1 MDFHG
6 CKTRCDFFM
15 ADEKQAVLLEV
26 EDSDGVLFSREERKA
41 RYTARQVSEL
51 ERLREAVFMLLP
63 AWPIEDIARRLHMN
77 TRTVRA
83 LAAQDAEK
91 LAGSKR
97 DFTNVLRST
106 ADRWLALARTRE
118 SEATFQQLA
127 IGLGIIMDKARD
139 LELMGLAPENEA
151 LKENVDRVAAAAELR
166 RMLTEDLARQV
177 DGKGQE
183 VLPKAS
189 PSAPA
194 EANRRAA
201 TLQPVVSCGVE
212 SEARP
217 DITLEPKPETP
228 TKPA

>member
-1 MDFHG
+1 MNEP
-6 CKTRCDFFM
+6 TRIPEQQPLIEF
-15 ADEKQAVLLEV
+15 
-26 EDSDGVLFSREERKA
+26 EDDAAVLFSQEEMKV

-106 ADRWLALARTRE
+106 AARWLALARTRE

-139 LELMGLAPENEA
+139 LELMGLDGE
-151 LKENVDRVAAAAELR
+151 KEFVKEDVDRVEAARRLRALMAGGAQEPAGVEAGQAGPARAEPVPN
-166 RMLTEDLARQV
+166 E
-177 DGKGQE
+177 
-183 VLPKAS
+183 
-189 PSAPA
+189 A
-194 EANRRAA
+194 E
-201 TLQPVVSCGVE
+201 TPQPVVSCGAE
-212 SEARP
+212 TGKPAN
-217 DITLEPKPETP
+217 ITLEQNRETKS
-228 TKPA
+228 KPA